1 MMNDQLHDE
10 LLARME
16 KEQNLRGGLID
27 SPDDIQL
34 LMRMAEADAQNTMW
48 LDEIIRQQ
56 GWPTK
61 SLVGEDGA
69 QAAFL
74 IVQHSPAPQFQ
85 KKCLELLERAVNQN
99 EADII
104 NLAYLTDRI
113 RTFEGKPQV
122 YGTQGQTNADGLI
135 IPFPIED
142 EEHVDERRKAIGLEP
157 IAEYFKNMNESYKTG
172 AK

>member
-16 KEQNLRGGLID
+16 KEQNLRESLID
-27 SPDDIQL
+27 NPDDIQL
-34 LMRMAEADAQNTMW
+34 LMRMAEADAQKTMW
-48 LDEIIRQQ
+48 LDEVILQQ

-85 KKCLELLERAVNQN
+85 KKCLELLEKAVGQN
-99 EADII
+99 EAD
-104 NLAYLTDRI
+104 
-113 RTFEGKPQV
+113 
-122 YGTQGQTNADGLI
+122 
-135 IPFPIED
+135 
-142 EEHVDERRKAIGLEP
+142 
-157 IAEYFKNMNESYKTG
+157 
-172 AK
+172 

>member
-1 MMNDQLHDE
+1 
-10 LLARME
+10 
-16 KEQNLRGGLID
+16 LID
-27 SPDDIQL
+27 NPEDIQL
-34 LMRMAEADAQNTMW
+34 LMRMTEADAQNTMW
-48 LDEIIRQQ
+48 LDEIIKQH

-85 KKCLELLERAVNQN
+85 KKCLELLEKAVGQN
-99 EADII
+99 EADMI

-113 RTFEGKPQV
+113 RIFEGKPQV
-122 YGTQGQTNADGLI
+122 YGTQGQTYADGLI
-135 IPFPIED
+135 IPCPIED
-142 EEHVDERRKAIGLEP
+142 EEHVDERRQSIGLEP
-157 IAEYFKNMNESYKTG
+157 IAEYFKSMNESYKTG

>member
-1 MMNDQLHDE
+1 MNDQLHDE
-10 LLARME
+10 LMARME
-16 KEQNLRGGLID
+16 KEQNLRGALID

-48 LDEIIRQQ
+48 LDEVIQQQ

-85 KKCLELLERAVNQN
+85 KKCLELLGRAVKQN

-104 NLAYLTDRI
+104 NLVYLTDRI
-113 RTFEGKPQV
+113 RTFEGKPQI

>member
-1 MMNDQLHDE
+1 MNSQLRDE
-10 LLARME
+10 LIARME
-16 KEQNLRGGLID
+16 KEQNLRMELID
-27 SPDDIQL
+27 NPDDIQL

-48 LDEIIRQQ
+48 LDEIIKQH
-56 GWPTK
+56 GWLTK

-85 KKCLELLERAVNQN
+85 KKCLELLEKAVSQN
-99 EADII
+99 EADMI

-113 RTFEGKPQV
+113 RIFEGKPQV
-122 YGTQGQTNADGLI
+122 YGTQGQTDSDGFI

-142 EEHVDERRKAIGLEP
+142 EEHVDERRQSIGLEP
-157 IAEYFKNMNESYKTG
+157 IAEYFKSMNESYKTG

>member
-1 MMNDQLHDE
+1 MNDQLHDE
-10 LLARME
+10 LMARME
-16 KEQNLRGGLID
+16 KEQNLRGALID

-48 LDEIIRQQ
+48 LDEVIQQQ

-85 KKCLELLERAVNQN
+85 KKCLELLERAVKQN

-104 NLAYLTDRI
+104 NLVYLTDRI

-157 IAEYFKNMNESYKTG
+157 IAEYFKIMNESYKTG

>member
-1 MMNDQLHDE
+1 MNNQLHDD

-16 KEQNLRGGLID
+16 KEQNLREELID
-27 SPDDIQL
+27 NPDDIQL
-34 LMRMAEADAQNTMW
+34 LMRMLEADAQNTMW
-48 LDEIIRQQ
+48 LDEVIKQQ

-69 QAAFL
+69 QAVFL

-85 KKCLELLERAVNQN
+85 KKCLELLKLAVSQN

-113 RTFEGKPQV
+113 YTFEGKPQV
-122 YGTQGQTNADGLI
+122 YGTQGQTDSDGLI

-142 EEHVDERRKAIGLEP
+142 EEHVDERRASIGLEP
-157 IAEYFKNMNESYKTG
+157 IAEYFKSMNESYKTG

>member
-1 MMNDQLHDE
+1 MNDQLHDE

-16 KEQNLRGGLID
+16 KEQNLRGALID
-27 SPDDIQL
+27 NPDDIQL
-34 LMRMAEADAQNTMW
+34 LMHMAEADAQNTMW
-48 LDEIIRQQ
+48 LDGVIQQQ

-85 KKCLELLERAVNQN
+85 KKCLELLERAVDQN

-104 NLAYLTDRI
+104 NLVYLTDRV

-122 YGTQGQTNADGLI
+122 YGTQGQTNADGVI